1 MDGIITFPSR
11 PQSLHSW
18 MRRASRSNIPVVCV
32 ATDAPN
38 TGRLA
43 VVSIDTLA
51 SGSLAADLMG
61 SFLGGKGKV
70 AVTLSSLAITEHAE
84 KHKAFASTLLGLYP
98 QMQLQETI
106 EDHDV
111 ESEAYEK
118 STELFRKHPD
128 LGGIYVTTEASIPVL
143 NAARDAKMLDQI
155 TFITTDLFPALVP
168 ENPIPS
174 GGGHDLSAAAHART
188 HGVPRAA

>member
-1 MDGIITFPSR
+1 M
-11 PQSLHSW
+11 
-18 MRRASRSNIPVVCV
+18 

-84 KHKAFASTLLGLYP
+84 KQKAFASTLLGLYP
-98 QMQLQETI
+98 QMLLQATI

-111 ESEAYEK
+111 ESEAYEQ
-118 STELFRKHPD
+118 SSELFKKHPD
-128 LGGIYVTTEASIPVL
+128 LAGIYVTTEASIPAL
-143 NAARDAKMLDQI
+143 NAARDAQMLDKI
-155 TFITTDLFPALVP
+155 TFITTDLSPALVRRSDHEP
-168 ENPIPS
+168 WRPRFISDRGRWVAWRFRYCMNS
-174 GGGHDLSAAAHART
+174 WRRAS
-188 HGVPRAA
+188 VPLTKSRWHPTW